1 MYFNMYNPMYPTQP
15 HPPAPLHPIHPD
27 PKPAG
32 QARRRAPE
40 VDLEWPVP
48 DPKPD
53 RSLDLLIWSILALSL
68 ASAIALRDPV
78 LLLLASVL
86 VLGLLGL
93 YLLSALQGR
102 EAGRADHALYRAIRA
117 VRDREH
123 PRRVLDGLSGLELHG
138 RPGLRLGVAR
148 RCLDEARKN
157 HRLEWRLRR
166 EAVRW
171 LLATKD
177 ELDKDVRA

>member
-1 MYFNMYNPMYPTQP
+1 MPVHRLDSPCPRHWPARPGAARPRWTWSG
-15 HPPAPLHPIHPD
+15 PPS
-27 PKPAG
+27 
-32 QARRRAPE
+32 
-40 VDLEWPVP
+40 

-53 RSLDLLIWSILALSL
+53 RSLGLLIWTILGASL

-93 YLLSALQGR
+93 HLLSALQRR
-102 EAGRADHALYRAIRA
+102 ECAGLALRRAIRA
-117 VRDREH
+117 VRDGEH
-123 PRRVLDGLSGLELHG
+123 PRRVLDGLSGLELRG

-148 RCLDEARKN
+148 RCLEEAGRQG
-157 HRLEWRLRR
+157 RLERRMRR

-171 LLATKD
+171 LQATKD
-177 ELDKDVRA
+177 ELDKEVRT